1 MAKLGPFARYI
12 LMRASFLLATYITAI
27 TIVFLLPR
35 LIPGNPL
42 ALLLTQLYQQA
53 QTNPEAIK
61 EVYKTLMQEFGIGK
75 PLWEQYIEFL
85 SRAFRGDLGT
95 SIAFYPRKVI
105 ELIAPAIPWTI
116 GLLVPSTLTAWII
129 GNTLGAIAGYRRGTY
144 FEKTVLTISLILS
157 QTPYYWLAMLLVY
170 VFAIQLGW
178 FPAGGGYSYGMV
190 PSPTPEFI
198 VDLLWHYTLPFL
210 SIVLVAVGGWA
221 IGMRVL
227 VIYEL
232 GADYMVFS
240 ENLGVE
246 EGKLF
251 RYAFRNSLLPQVT
264 GLALS
269 LGGVLG
275 GQLITEI
282 VFNYPGT
289 GYILFRGLSTLDYPL
304 IQGVFIILVATLFL
318 ANFTVDFI
326 YALIDPRIRLGYTQA

>member
-1 MAKLGPFARYI
+1 MVRLGPFARYL
-12 LMRASFLLATYITAI
+12 LMRAAFLLATYITAI

-53 QTNPEAIK
+53 QANPEAIK
-61 EVYKTLMQEFGIGK
+61 EVYRTLMEEFGVGK
-75 PLWEQYIEFL
+75 PLWEQYVDFL

-105 ELIAPAIPWTI
+105 ELIAPAIPWTV
-116 GLLVPSTLTAWII
+116 GLLVPSTITAWII
-129 GNTLGAIAGYRRGTY
+129 GNTLGAIAGYRRGSY
-144 FEKTVLTISLILS
+144 FEKTVLTVSLILS

-170 VFAIQLGW
+170 IFAIKLNL
-178 FPAGGGYSYGMV
+178 FPAGGGYSYGLV
-190 PSPTPEFI
+190 PSLTPEFI
-198 VDLLWHYTLPFL
+198 ADLLWHYTLPFL

-246 EGKLF
+246 ERKLF

-269 LGGVLG
+269 LGSVLG

-318 ANFTVDFI
+318 ANFIVDFI
-326 YALIDPRIRLGYTQA
+326 YALIDPRIRLGYAQA

>member
-1 MAKLGPFARYI
+1 MVRLGPFARYL
-12 LMRASFLLATYITAI
+12 LMRAAFLLATYITAI

-53 QTNPEAIK
+53 QANPEAIK
-61 EVYKTLMQEFGIGK
+61 EVYRTLMEEFGVGK
-75 PLWEQYIEFL
+75 PLWEQYVDFL

-105 ELIAPAIPWTI
+105 ELIAPAIPWTV
-116 GLLVPSTLTAWII
+116 GLLVPSTITAWII
-129 GNTLGAIAGYRRGTY
+129 GNTLGAIAGYRRGSY
-144 FEKTVLTISLILS
+144 FEKTVLTASLILS

-170 VFAIQLGW
+170 IFAIKLNL
-178 FPAGGGYSYGMV
+178 FPAGGGYSYGLV
-190 PSPTPEFI
+190 PSLTPEFI
-198 VDLLWHYTLPFL
+198 ADLLWHYTLPFL

-246 EGKLF
+246 ERKLF

-269 LGGVLG
+269 LGSVLG

-318 ANFTVDFI
+318 ANFIVDFI
-326 YALIDPRIRLGYTQA
+326 YALIDPRIRLGYAQA